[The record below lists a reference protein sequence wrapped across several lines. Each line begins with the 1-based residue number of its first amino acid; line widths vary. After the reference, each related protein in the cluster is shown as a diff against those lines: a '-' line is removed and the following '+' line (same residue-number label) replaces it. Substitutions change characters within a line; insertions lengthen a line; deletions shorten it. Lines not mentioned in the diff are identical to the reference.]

1 MTTPTVAELMT
12 EFLSLIGQVVTQV
25 MTWLGTVTSTIVS
38 TPLLIFY
45 FGFFALGGTIGILGR
60 MIRRG

>member
-1 MTTPTVAELMT
+1 METDAMAAFLTT
-12 EFLSLIGQVVTQV
+12 IGSVVTQI
-25 MTWLGTVTSTIVS
+25 MTWLGTVCSTIVS

-60 MIRRG
+60 MIRRS

>member
-1 MTTPTVAELMT
+1 MTD
-12 EFLSLIGQVVTQV
+12 FLALIAQVVTQV
-25 MTWLGTVTSTIVS
+25 MTWLGTVCSTIIE

-60 MIRRG
+60 MIRRS

>member
-1 MTTPTVAELMT
+1 MEPEVMAAFLTT
-12 EFLSLIGQVVTQV
+12 IGSVVTQI
-25 MTWLGTVTSTIVS
+25 MTWLGTVCSTIVS

-60 MIRRG
+60 MIRRS

>member
-1 MTTPTVAELMT
+1 MAD
-12 EFLSLIGQVVTQV
+12 FLTMIGLVVTQI
-25 MTWLGTVTSTIVS
+25 MTWLGTVCSTIVD

>member
-1 MTTPTVAELMT
+1 MEVDAMAAFLTT
-12 EFLSLIGQVVTQV
+12 IGSVVTQI
-25 MTWLGTVTSTIVS
+25 MTWLGTVCSTIVS

-60 MIRRG
+60 MIRRS

>member
-1 MTTPTVAELMT
+1 MSAFLTT
-12 EFLSLIGQVVTQV
+12 IGLVVSQV
-25 MTWLGTVTSTIVS
+25 MVWLGDVCETIID

-60 MIRRG
+60 MIRRS

>member
-1 MTTPTVAELMT
+1 MAA
-12 EFLSLIGQVVTQV
+12 FLSTISSVVTQI
-25 MTWLGTVTSTIVS
+25 MSWLATICSTIID

-60 MIRRG
+60 MIRRS